1 MSTYNPFRNIEKN
14 TGTNLLSNV
23 NTNNNSFFNNRLFK
37 LSSYTRNYS
46 TEFLKNAAGINRG
59 ENLSDIRDNSG
70 NSYALFSSKVHAL
83 MQEKQ
88 NIAALSPQY
97 DNKLMVLREYSQK
110 NEIREYV
117 SKMANEIIV
126 YQDDKYF
133 CEINDIPNTYPKEV
147 NNKLKTIFENIYRF
161 NGFDDGATA
170 WDLCRD
176 WLVDGYICRE
186 IVYDDKGKNIIGF
199 QNLDPAT
206 IISMVDPE
214 SGIKIW
220 IQHPNDENNRRV
232 IIDAKIVYIS
242 YSGSSNYM
250 ETSYVEPL
258 IRPYNEL
265 KTIERSRLL
274 FNLQNAT
281 MHKQFI
287 IPTHG
292 LPPALAEQ
300 EILSLIS
307 DYKDN
312 IMFDDTTGITY
323 VDGQKDLPYS
333 KEYWLPD
340 NGESSPKIDIIDPG
354 GHDLNE
360 NTTLVWFKNAFKQ
373 ATKFPLSRL
382 DNTTGGGNIYSI
394 GQELTHDDYNFQQYV
409 SRLKVLFKEIILKPI
424 KLQFLNTYPEYEN
437 DHKLLNAIDINFF
450 GHSELIKAKELA
462 NMQARATI
470 ASDLQNNFTRKNKD
484 NEEEPVLHW
493 RMISKYVMEFDEEF
507 LEENERYHKEDES
520 GGGSGSGEGG
530 EPGGEP
536 GGEGDNMDLDLDTE
550 GGDADLDVE
559 GGDEDIE
566 TEEGGEDL
574 DTDLDE
580 L

>member
-1 MSTYNPFRNIEKN
+1 MSTYNPFRNIEQN
-14 TGTNLLSNV
+14 TGTNLLSGM
-23 NTNNNSFFNNRLFK
+23 NTSNNSFFNNRLFK
-37 LSSYTRNYS
+37 LSAYTRNYS
-46 TEFLKNAAGINRG
+46 TAFLKNAAGINKG
-59 ENLSDIRDNSG
+59 ENLSDLRDNAG

-97 DNKLMVLREYSQK
+97 ANKLMVLREYSQK
-110 NEIREYV
+110 NEIQEYV
-117 SKMANEIIV
+117 SKMANEIVV
-126 YQDDKYF
+126 YQDDNYF
-133 CEINDIPNTYPKEV
+133 CEIKDIPNTYPKEV
-147 NNKLKTIFENIYRF
+147 NTKLKTIFENIYRD

-186 IVYDDKGKNIIGF
+186 IIYDDKGKNIIGF
-199 QNLDPAT
+199 QNLDPAS

-220 IQHPNDENNRRV
+220 IQHPNDEQNRRV

-265 KTIERSRLL
+265 KTIERSRVL
-274 FNLQNAT
+274 FNLINAT
-281 MHKQFI
+281 MHKKFI

-292 LPPALAEQ
+292 LPPAMAEQ
-300 EILSLIS
+300 EVLSLIS

-312 IMFDDTTGITY
+312 IMFDDTTGLTY
-323 VDGQKDLPYS
+323 IDGQKDLPYS

-340 NGESSPKIDIIDPG
+340 NGESSPQIDIMNPE

-360 NTTLVWFKNAFKQ
+360 NTTLVWFKTAFKQ

-409 SRLKVLFKEIILKPI
+409 SRLKVIFKEIILKPI

-437 DHKLLNAIDINFF
+437 DNKLMNYIDVNFF
-450 GHSELIKAKELA
+450 GHSELIKAKQLA
-462 NMQARATI
+462 NMQARASI
-470 ASDLQNNFTRKNKD
+470 ASDLQNNFKKTNKD
-484 NEEEPVLHW
+484 GEEVPVLHW
-493 RMISKYVMEFDEEF
+493 KMISKYVMEFDDEF
-507 LEENERYHKEDES
+507 MEENQRYHDEDEVENKA
-520 GGGSGSGEGG
+520 SGEGAG
-530 EPGGEP
+530 DDLGGS
-536 GGEGDNMDLDLDTE
+536 DLDGDDF
-550 GGDADLDVE
+550 GGDDFGGDDLGGDDL
-559 GGDEDIE
+559 GDEDL
-566 TEEGGEDL
+566 GD
-574 DTDLDE
+574 DE
-580 L
+580 PVE